1 MHLSKSI
8 EIYTNTNCGLHFK
21 VMYQYRF
28 ISCNKWATLRQDSH
42 RGEYLCVA
50 GADCMETLYLLLTFS
65 IKLKL
70 LFKKK
75 TVKTH
80 IVKSVV
86 F

>member
-28 ISCNKWATLRQDSH
+28 IGCNKWATLGQDSH

-50 GADCMETLYLLLTFS
+50 GANCMETVSSAYVFYKAKAALLK
-65 IKLKL
+65 KL
-70 LFKKK
+70 
-75 TVKTH
+75 
-80 IVKSVV
+80 
-86 F
+86 